1 MSLIAAQDVHA
12 RYGARAALGGVS
24 FEAGARELV
33 GLIGPNGAGKTT
45 LLRVLAGL
53 MTPASGRV
61 SFAGQAFGDFGRR
74 ELAQRLA
81 YLPQDAPVHWP
92 LKVGKLVALGRLP
105 HLDPWRS
112 PGPADERAI
121 ARAMDAAEVSEFA
134 DRPVTTLSSGE
145 RTRAMIARAL
155 AVEPLVLLADEP
167 VTALDPYHQLKVMEL
182 LRERVAEGM
191 AVVVVLHDLNL
202 AGRFCDRLVLL
213 DAGRVVT
220 QGAPEQVLAPE
231 YLRSIYGIEADYGPG
246 GPGGPNGSGDGG
258 AFYAVPRARVDR
270 RDGGRGAGH

>member
-24 FEAGARELV
+24 FGAAAGELV
-33 GLIGPNGAGKTT
+33 GLVGPNGAGKTT

-53 MTPASGRV
+53 MKPAEGHV
-61 SFAGQAFGDFGRR
+61 FFAGRPFGDFGRR

-81 YLPQDAPVHWP
+81 YLPQGAPVHWP

-105 HLDPWRS
+105 HLDPWRN
-112 PGPADERAI
+112 PAPADERAI

-182 LRERVAEGM
+182 LRERVRGGM

-220 QGAPEQVLAPE
+220 EGAPEHVLAPE
-231 YLRSIYGIEADYGPG
+231 FLRTVYGIEADYGENRPG
-246 GPGGPNGSGDGG
+246 EEGS
-258 AFYAVPRARVDR
+258 FYVVPRARVKR
-270 RDGGRGAGH
+270 RDGGRGAAH

>member
-1 MSLIAAQDVHA
+1 MTLIAAQDVHA

-24 FEAGARELV
+24 FQAGAGELI
-33 GLIGPNGAGKTT
+33 GLVGPNGAGKTT

-53 MTPASGRV
+53 MTPAAGRV
-61 SFAGQAFGDFGRR
+61 FFAGQPFSDYGRR

-81 YLPQDAPVHWP
+81 YLPQGAPVHWP
-92 LKVGKLVALGRLP
+92 LKVAKLVALGRLP

-182 LRERVAEGM
+182 LRERVRGGM

-220 QGAPEQVLAPE
+220 DGAPEHVLAPE
-231 YLRSIYGIEADYGPG
+231 YLRNIYGIEADYGG
-246 GPGGPNGSGDGG
+246 KGSGKDGS
-258 AFYAVPRARVDR
+258 FYVVPRARVKR
-270 RDGGRGAGH
+270 HDGGGAAH

>member
-1 MSLIAAQDVHA
+1 MTLIAAQDVHA

-24 FEAGARELV
+24 FEAGAGELV
-33 GLIGPNGAGKTT
+33 GLVGPNGAGKTT

-53 MTPASGRV
+53 MAPAAGRV
-61 SFAGQAFGDFGRR
+61 IFDGQPFGDFGRR

-81 YLPQDAPVHWP
+81 YLPQGAPVHWP
-92 LKVGKLVALGRLP
+92 LKVAKLVALGRLP

-112 PGPADERAI
+112 PGPDDEHAI
-121 ARAMDAAEVSEFA
+121 ARAMDAAEVREFA
-134 DRPVTTLSSGE
+134 DRSITTLSSGE

-155 AVEPLVLLADEP
+155 AVEPQILLADEP

-182 LRERVAEGM
+182 LRERVREGM

-213 DAGRVVT
+213 DEGRVVT
-220 QGAPEQVLAPE
+220 DGAPEHVLAPE
-231 YLRSIYGIEADYGPG
+231 FLRSIYGIEADYGP
-246 GPGGPNGSGDGG
+246 NGAGGDGS
-258 AFYAVPRARVDR
+258 FFVVPRERVKR
-270 RDGGRGAGH
+270 REGRRGTEPRS